1 MVERFAPLDAPY
13 AALAHPVR
21 RRILERLRDG
31 EARVTDL
38 AAAWPLSLNAVSKH
52 IKVLESAG
60 LLDRRVV
67 GREHRLALRPEPLRA
82 AAGYLEQYRAF
93 WESGLDRLDALLREQ
108 RATGSWIRDPRHGR

>member
-1 MVERFAPLDAPY
+1 MVERFAALDGPY

-21 RRILERLRDG
+21 RRILERLRGG

-67 GREHRLALRPEPLRA
+67 GREHRLSLRPEPLRA
-82 AAGYLEQYRAF
+82 AAGYLDQYRAI
-93 WESGLDRLDALLREQ
+93 WESRLDRLDTLLRER
-108 RATGSWIRDPRHGR
+108 RAAGSRINEP